1 MAQDCTLNL
10 DVRMLDT
17 VNSEIERCRPWIE
30 AALKRSGDLNT
41 WAEVYSGICS
51 GKMQLWPEER
61 GCIITEIVVY
71 PNTKALHVFLA
82 GGELDEILQMTENV
96 KEWAKLQGCSFASFD
111 GRFGWQKPLEKIGWK
126 PHSIT
131 MHLEF

>member
-1 MAQDCTLNL
+1 MTAHVDINPLN
-10 DVRMLDT
+10 
-17 VNSEIERCRPWIE
+17 RCRPWIE
-30 AALKRSGDLNT
+30 AALKRSGHLNT
-41 WAEVYSGICS
+41 WDEVVKGIRD
-51 GKMQLWPEER
+51 GRMQLWPAER
-61 GCIITEIVVY
+61 GCIVTEIVVY
-71 PNTKALHVFLA
+71 HHTKALHVFLA

>member
-1 MAQDCTLNL
+1 MNAHSP
-10 DVRMLDT
+10 V
-17 VNSEIERCRPWIE
+17 SELERCRPWIE
-30 AALKRSGDLNT
+30 DAIKRSGNLNT
-41 WAEVYSGICS
+41 WAEVCAGIRS
-51 GKMQLWPEER
+51 GKMQLWPTER

-71 PNTKALHVFLA
+71 HDTNALHVFLA

>member
-1 MAQDCTLNL
+1 MAKHEKI
-10 DVRMLDT
+10 DVL
-17 VNSEIERCRPWIE
+17 EHCRPWLE
-30 AALKRSGDLNT
+30 AALERSGGLNT
-41 WAEVYSGICS
+41 WDEIANGIAK
-51 GKMQLWPEER
+51 GKMQLWPAER
-61 GCIITEIVVY
+61 GCIVTEIVIY
-71 PNTKALHVFLA
+71 HHTKALHVFLA

-111 GRFGWQKPLEKIGWK
+111 GRLGWQKPLEKVGWK

>member
-1 MAQDCTLNL
+1 MANEL
-10 DVRMLDT
+10 D
-17 VNSEIERCRPWIE
+17 RCRPWIE
-30 AALKRSGDLNT
+30 AAIKKSGDLNT
-41 WAEVYSGICS
+41 WDEIVDGIHSGR
-51 GKMQLWPEER
+51 MQLWPAEQ

-71 PNTKALHVFLA
+71 PKTKALHVFLA
-82 GGELDEILQMTENV
+82 GGKLDEILQMTENV

>member
-1 MAQDCTLNL
+1 MNIHNPISEL
-10 DVRMLDT
+10 D
-17 VNSEIERCRPWIE
+17 RCRPWIE
-30 AALKRSGDLNT
+30 AALRRSGSLNT
-41 WAEVYSGICS
+41 WDEVVTNLQSGM
-51 GKMQLWPEER
+51 MQLWAYPE

-82 GGELDEILQMTENV
+82 GGKLDEILQMTENV

-111 GRFGWQKPLEKIGWK
+111 GRFGWQKPLEKVGWK

>member
-1 MAQDCTLNL
+1 MNAHTSI
-10 DVRMLDT
+10 DVLFK
-17 VNSEIERCRPWIE
+17 CKPWIE
-30 AALKRSGDLNT
+30 TALERSGGHNT
-41 WAEVYSGICS
+41 WDEVCAGIRS
-51 GKMQLWPEER
+51 GKMQLWPAER

-111 GRFGWQKPLEKIGWK
+111 GRFGWQKPLEKLGWK

>member
-1 MAQDCTLNL
+1 MAK
-10 DVRMLDT
+10 DT
-17 VNSEIERCRPWIE
+17 HINELERCRAWIE
-30 AALKRSGDLNT
+30 QAIERSGNLNT
-41 WAEVYSGICS
+41 WGEIVLGI
-51 GKMQLWPEER
+51 GDGRMQLWPAER
-61 GCIITEIVVY
+61 GCIITEIVIY
-71 PNTKALHVFLA
+71 HHTKCLHVFLA

>member
-1 MAQDCTLNL
+1 M
-10 DVRMLDT
+10 
-17 VNSEIERCRPWIE
+17 SELERCRGWITK
-30 AALKRSGDLNT
+30 ALEKSGSLNT
-41 WAEVYSGICS
+41 WEEVVDGVSSGL
-51 GKMQLWPEER
+51 MQLWADES
-61 GCIITEIVVY
+61 GCIVTEIVLY

-82 GGELDEILQMTENV
+82 GGELSGILQMTENV

-126 PHSIT
+126 PHSIK

>member
-1 MAQDCTLNL
+1 MNAHSPI
-10 DVRMLDT
+10 
-17 VNSEIERCRPWIE
+17 SELERCRPWIE
-30 AALKRSGDLNT
+30 AAIKRSGDLNT
-41 WAEVYSGICS
+41 WDEVCVGIRS
-51 GKMQLWPEER
+51 GKMQLWPAER

-71 PNTKALHVFLA
+71 HNTNALHVFLA

-111 GRFGWQKPLEKIGWK
+111 GRLGWQKPLEKIGWK